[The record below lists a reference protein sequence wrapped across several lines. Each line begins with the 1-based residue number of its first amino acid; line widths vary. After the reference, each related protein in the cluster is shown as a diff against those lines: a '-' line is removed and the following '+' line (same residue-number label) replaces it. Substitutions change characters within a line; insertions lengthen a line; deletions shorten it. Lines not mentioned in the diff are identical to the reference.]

1 LTWLFEPDTCP
12 GLFYGTSA
20 QDGFLIRLRTPGGLI
35 NLSQGEAI
43 TQLFEEL
50 DLNTIQVT
58 NRANFQIRGLKK
70 APSTEVFQ
78 TLSKLGLAGK
88 NPRLDHLRNVMSS
101 PTVGIDS
108 QELIN
113 THPFVFA
120 ILNYIENNPHLI
132 QLSPKF
138 SIGIDGGGQ
147 VSIGTRSNVMA
158 EHRYN
163 EIQFSAVN
171 YHDQIFFH
179 LALGGDKKLWD
190 TEILIDPKDCISVLD
205 ALITVYLDY
214 VISNPREKKLRLK
227 HLLQDWGLTKYLK
240 QVQDYLTFPL
250 TQAKITLSP
259 TLPYGHLGI
268 HSQKQ
273 EGLSYIGLSLI
284 LGHLTVN
291 QWRGLVNLSH
301 RFGNEEIRLTPWQSL
316 LLPNIPTT
324 KVKEIIPLLEDLGL
338 SPFVNQPQGAI
349 VSCAGKP
356 FCGSAITQT
365 QLHAKILIQYLQE
378 RIKLD
383 YPVNIHLTGCPKSC
397 AQPSPAEITLLGT
410 MIEQEDNFVE
420 GYKIYVG
427 NGQES
432 LKSKVG
438 EYAFVDVP
446 QIIEKLI
453 KEKHRT

>member
-1 LTWLFEPDTCP
+1 MTWLFEPDTCP

-50 DLNTIQVT
+50 DISTIQVT

-70 APSTEVFQ
+70 APSTETFQ
-78 TLSKLGLAGK
+78 TLSKLGLTGE

-101 PTVGIDS
+101 PTVGIDPR
-108 QELIN
+108 ELIN
-113 THPFVFA
+113 THPFVSA
-120 ILNYIENNPHLI
+120 ILNYIENHPELI

-147 VSIGTRSNVMA
+147 VGIGTRSSLGA

-171 YHDQIFFH
+171 DNGQIFFH

-190 TEILIDPKDCISVLD
+190 TEILVEPKDCISVLD
-205 ALITVYLDY
+205 ALIKVYLDY
-214 VISNPREKKLRLK
+214 VISNSRAKKLRLK
-227 HLLQDWGLTKYLK
+227 HLLQDWGLTKYLN
-240 QVQDYLTFPL
+240 QVQDHLTFPL
-250 TQAKITLSP
+250 TQAKITFPS
-259 TLPYGHLGI
+259 TLPYTHLGI

-291 QWRGLVNLSH
+291 QWGSLVDLSR

-316 LLPNIPTT
+316 LLPNIPTA
-324 KVKEIIPLLEDLGL
+324 KVKEIIPLLENLGL
-338 SPFVNQPQGAI
+338 SPFVNQPQGGVVA
-349 VSCAGKP
+349 CAGKP

-365 QLHAKILIQYLQE
+365 QLHARTLIQYLQE
-378 RIKLD
+378 RVKLD

-410 MIEQEDNFVE
+410 MIENEGKSME
-420 GYKIYVG
+420 GYKIYLG

-432 LKSKVG
+432 LKYQVG
-438 EYAFVDVP
+438 EYSFVDVP
-446 QIIEKLI
+446 QIIENLL
-453 KEKHRT
+453 KERALH